1 MTRRDSY
8 PYSVST
14 VSARNARDHKPPF
27 GAQTRKIWNVCIFRV
42 SLLKQARLKRTNSNS
57 TCVSAITTQQRK
69 PTTSTTET
77 LLTVWNT
84 QKKNC
89 EGTSGNVFW
98 TKIKAQERAS
108 FQNIS
113 PTMADFC
120 AVVSTLLFGVSFC
133 LKSGS
138 QVERQK
144 RQKAYLNSKKK
155 KKKSASEFKPIFW
168 LSPFFFLLF
177 CLLSPTA
184 KPGRRLG

>member
-1 MTRRDSY
+1 MKRLHFQSLAAKASETKKDELELDLRIRHYHSAKKTNNVNHRNTA
-8 PYSVST
+8 YS
-14 VSARNARDHKPPF
+14 
-27 GAQTRKIWNVCIFRV
+27 
-42 SLLKQARLKRTNSNS
+42 LKY
-57 TCVSAITTQQRK
+57 
-69 PTTSTTET
+69 TE
-77 LLTVWNT
+77 
-84 QKKNC
+84 KNC

-133 LKSGS
+133 LESGS

-155 KKKSASEFKPIFW
+155 KKIGEWIQADI
-168 LSPFFFLLF
+168 LALAIFFLLF